1 MDEAR
6 VAVIT
11 GASSGFGRLT
21 ALTVAGRGHQVVA
34 TMRETSGRNA
44 VAAESLLAEAAGR
57 DLSLRTLELDV
68 TSDASVDAAIGDVLD
83 EEGRIDVLVNNAG
96 GAVHGMMET
105 ITVEQA
111 EAMFATNVFGV
122 VRMNRAVLPH
132 MRARRT
138 GLLLHVSSGLGRVVR
153 PYLGMY
159 CASKFALEAAAE
171 AYRYEV
177 AHLGI
182 DCVIVEPGIFPTD
195 FDAKAAHGADAE
207 RASEYGEWTRR
218 MGVLR
223 NERDPQEVADVI
235 ADLIDMPTGRRP
247 LRTRVGGPETNF
259 PGQINEVTERVQ
271 AAIMERSGLAE
282 HVVLKLDG

>member
-247 LRTRVGGPETNF
+247 LRTRVGGPERNF